1 MPMDIEYSNDVFRKC
16 NVLIAFDNIIT
27 YMVSIKKISSIVNEL
42 FVRGR
47 QINISTA
54 FITKSYTKLHT
65 FFYYENFEQTRAST
79 NRI

>member
-1 MPMDIEYSNDVFRKC
+1 MDIEYSNDVFRKC
-16 NVLIAFDNIIT
+16 NVLIAFDN
-27 YMVSIKKISSIVNEL
+27 SIKKISSIVNEL

-65 FFYYENFEQTRAST
+65 FFYYENFEQTRALT